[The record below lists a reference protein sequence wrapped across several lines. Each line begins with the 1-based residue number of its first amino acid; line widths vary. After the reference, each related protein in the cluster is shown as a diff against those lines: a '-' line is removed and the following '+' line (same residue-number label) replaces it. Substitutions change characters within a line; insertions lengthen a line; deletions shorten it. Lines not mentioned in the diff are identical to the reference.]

1 MMRKTILILV
11 CIGLFSPSIIAQRGK
26 TGKPEAKKE
35 NEGYVFTPVVDL
47 KTTSVKNQASTGT
60 CWCFATISFFE
71 SELLRMGK
79 GEYDLSEMF
88 IVRNNYLDRLKDNY
102 LRQGKGNLGPGSLS
116 HDVLKQFSEDGIV
129 PEEVYSGLNYG
140 SPTHNHGELQA
151 FINAVAAVPVQRKR
165 KAISTGRL

>member
-88 IVRNNYLDRLKDNY
+88 IVRNKMCIRDRVRTVQMMSNSLPVDVKRIYLDYRS
-102 LRQGKGNLGPGSLS
+102 RTSVNLIR
-116 HDVLKQFSEDGIV
+116 VIARNFWKRE
-129 PEEVYSGLNYG
+129 PEW
-140 SPTHNHGELQA
+140 
-151 FINAVAAVPVQRKR
+151 INTRCV
-165 KAISTGRL
+165 